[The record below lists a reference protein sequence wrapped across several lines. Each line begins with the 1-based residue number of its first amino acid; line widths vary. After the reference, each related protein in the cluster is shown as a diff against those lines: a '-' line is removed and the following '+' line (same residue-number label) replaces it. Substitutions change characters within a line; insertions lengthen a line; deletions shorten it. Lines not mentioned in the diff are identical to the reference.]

1 MAFEAYI
8 YGDEL
13 IAEHH
18 ACIVDGVPAVW
29 AGNRYDVGLDGVE
42 RALLGMEKRLTERNR
57 REVYSYIRLQAPEKA
72 PAPPYLAAFSNGV
85 LDMRSGG
92 MVPIDPEHHRIF
104 NTIPHEYRAD
114 AYDARTDAFLEEV
127 SCGDAAIRANLEETV
142 GLCLYR
148 SNAYGRMVL
157 LLNSHGSNGKSMFI
171 KALRAALGAENTA
184 SLDVRTIGMRF
195 MAGQLTGKLAN
206 LGDDISNESL
216 SGDTMSVV
224 KKIVTGERMFTD
236 TKGVKGFEFTPYCT
250 MVFSANEV
258 PRMKDYGNGVLR
270 RLHPIPFNAVFS
282 MEAGNL
288 DPELE
293 RKITSEAASEYL
305 LRLGVGG
312 IQRVLESGGMTPNSA
327 SRRAVQEVRLDNDS
341 ILAWVTDCGIGPGRL
356 QGRLS
361 SCVYREYKDWCL
373 DSGRQ
378 PKSAGALNKW
388 LLKEY
393 GITRKDGRAAE
404 GRGQCYV
411 LSHSDD

>member
-1 MAFEAYI
+1 MAFEAHI
-8 YGDEL
+8 YGDRL
-13 IAEHH
+13 IVEHH

-157 LLNSHGSNGKSMFI
+157 LLNSQGSNGKSMFI

-195 MAGQLTGKLAN
+195 MAGQLAGKLAN
-206 LGDDISNESL
+206 LGDDISNDTL
-216 SGDTMSVV
+216 SGDAMSVV

-250 MVFSANEV
+250 MVFSANDM
-258 PRMKDYGNGVLR
+258 PRMKDYGNGVMR

-282 MEAGNL
+282 KGAGNL
-288 DPELE
+288 DPHLE
-293 RKITSEAASEYL
+293 EKITSKAASEYM
-305 LRLGVGG
+305 LRLGVEG
-312 IQRVLESGGMTPNSA
+312 IQRVLGNDGMTPNDA
-327 SRRAVQEVRLDNDS
+327 SRDIVQQVRLDNDS
-341 ILAWVTDCGIGPGRL
+341 ILAWITDCCINPSTFIKR
-356 QGRLS
+356 S
-361 SCVYREYKDWCL
+361 SKDVHREYTEWCR
-373 DSGRQ
+373 DSGRM
-378 PKSAGALNKW
+378 PKSATALNAW
-388 LLKEY
+388 LLNTY
-393 GITRKDGRAAE
+393 GIDRKSMRFPSGVSMGYYDPCADE
-404 GRGQCYV
+404 
-411 LSHSDD
+411 